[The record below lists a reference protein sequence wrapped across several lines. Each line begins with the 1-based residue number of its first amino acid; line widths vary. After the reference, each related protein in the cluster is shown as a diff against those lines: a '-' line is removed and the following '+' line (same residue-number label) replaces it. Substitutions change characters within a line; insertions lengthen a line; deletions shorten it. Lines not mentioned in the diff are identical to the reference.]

1 MLWCEGDSPD
11 EREQGFGLFERFGA
25 SPRDRSAFEW
35 VASGGARYR
44 GLLPGRDQDTL
55 ALGLVFAQ
63 VSRDLRHQQRD
74 DRDVNG
80 TPYAA
85 LADHEFVLE
94 LTYRCQLKP
103 WLVVKPD
110 FQWIRHPGGSA
121 ATPDAFLLGLRSNI
135 TF

>member
-1 MLWCEGDSPD
+1 MLWREGDSP
-11 EREQGFGLFERFGA
+11 EQRVQGVGLFGRIGA

-35 VASGGARYR
+35 VASGGVHGK
-44 GLLPGRDQDTL
+44 GLFPGRDKDVL

-80 TPYAA
+80 VSYAA

-121 ATPDAFLLGLRSNI
+121 PTPDAFLLGLRYNI